1 MENVIVVKP
10 SAMLFFVPT
19 IWQNDTHTGTTVPVI
34 YHPYLLE
41 GSMATFTSGP
51 WGCFISQFIQRAN
64 YNLWVHNFF
73 IEKDITI
80 YPYSGI
86 DLLSLHMLL
95 RGRLQCVLKGTEDV
109 PVLLDTNIS
118 NLFHVPG
125 RVRHE
130 AYFKAGMK
138 VMSLQIDFKNDF
150 LEKAAAHHILLQEL
164 LHDAKTEPGRAHYQM
179 GTALNAKDII
189 LLEAIPGELKK
200 TGGPE
205 LYLDG
210 KVEELLRSYLQK
222 QQFYDR
228 QQLLQ
233 KANFHFAPK
242 DLDGIIRIM
251 NIMEANLNKHYTT
264 RDYIRMT
271 GLNADMIK
279 KGFKYV
285 TGMPLSV
292 YRKQLCMQHAKDRVL
307 QKKYSIQQIAAECGF
322 ASVSHFISEYKK
334 YWGTTPGNAKETE
347 ET

>member
-1 MENVIVVKP
+1 MH
-10 SAMLFFVPT
+10 FFVPT
-19 IWQNDTHTGTTVPVI
+19 IWEDKTAVSQAVPGH
-34 YHPYLLE
+34 YLPYIFE
-41 GSMATFTSGP
+41 GSMVTFTSGP
-51 WGCFISQFIQRAN
+51 WGCFISQHIQRAN
-64 YNLWVHNFF
+64 YNLWIHNFF
-73 IEKDITI
+73 IEKEIII
-80 YPYSGI
+80 YPYNAI

-95 RGRLQCVLKGTEDV
+95 RGRLRCILKGTEDV
-109 PVLLDTNIS
+109 EVSLDTNIS
-118 NLFHVPG
+118 SLFHVPG

-130 AYFKAGMK
+130 AYFKEGMK
-138 VMSLQIDFKNDF
+138 VMSLHIDFKNEF
-150 LEKAAAHHILLQEL
+150 LEKVATHHILLQEL
-164 LHDAKTEPGRAHYQM
+164 LHEGKTEPGRAHYQT
-179 GTALNAKDII
+179 GAALNAKDII
-189 LLEAIPGELKK
+189 LLEDLPEELKK

-222 QQFYDR
+222 QQLYDR

-251 NIMEANLNKHYTT
+251 NIMEAHLDKHYTT

-285 TGMPLSV
+285 TGVPLSV
-292 YRKQLCMQHAKDRVL
+292 YRKKLCMQHAKERVM
-307 QKKYSIQQIAAECGF
+307 QKKLSIQAIASECGF

-334 YWGTTPGNAKETE
+334 YWGTTPGNSKETS